1 MSTSG
6 DAMTLFRAS
15 SSAVEVKFGHQDF
28 LNWISRKI
36 TTSIVAGRC
45 SSEDV
50 PSLLANNET
59 ALPLYRQE
67 IVSQL
72 HSRSGSGL
80 NVPKLAKLLTYFV
93 LYQDSWCF
101 VALSLSS
108 TGRYRGKSHVQRRPR
123 HNLPRPQ
130 LRDSQS
136 SLWLCCHHCDSCRQ
150 NLAVGSC

>member
-1 MSTSG
+1 MSNSG
-6 DAMTLFRAS
+6 DTMTLFRAS
-15 SSAVEVKFGHQDF
+15 SSAGEVIFGHQDF

-36 TTSIVAGRC
+36 TTSVVAGRC

-59 ALPLYRQE
+59 ALPLYRQG

-72 HSRSGSGL
+72 HSSSGSGL
-80 NVPKLAKLLTYFV
+80 DVPQLAKLLTYFV

-108 TGRYRGKSHVQRRPR
+108 TGRYGGKSHVQQTPR
-123 HNLPRPQ
+123 HNLSRPQ
-130 LRDSQS
+130 LRGSQS
-136 SLWLCCHHCDSCRQ
+136 SQWSSCHQFDVLLIVQQS
-150 NLAVGSC
+150 